1 MADAPYLV
9 ALAMLE
15 RGGQRAVP
23 LTGRSCRPEAA
34 LAEDPGEEGRGLALE
49 LLLRLWQ
56 GSDAEAFRR
65 VAGDA
70 SLLPLEL
77 PLETMSEQLPIL
89 KAGWIKNGD
98 TAGFQSRLRALAQR
112 AWTISLAKYEPIR
125 FHPWP

>member
-15 RGGQRAVP
+15 RDGQRSLP
-23 LTGRSCRPEAA
+23 LTGRSCRPEASQA
-34 LAEDPGEEGRGLALE
+34 PDPGEEGRGLALE

-56 GSDAEAFRR
+56 GSDDQAFRR

-70 SLLPLEL
+70 SLLLVEMQ
-77 PLETMSEQLPIL
+77 LETMGEQLPIL
-89 KAGWIKNGD
+89 KADWINHGD
-98 TAGFQSRLRALAQR
+98 TAAFQARLRELAMR

-125 FHPWP
+125 FQPWP

>member
-15 RGGQRAVP
+15 RGGQRAMP
-23 LTGRSCRPEAA
+23 LTGRSCRPEATQ
-34 LAEDPGEEGRGLALE
+34 AEDPGEEGHGLALE

-56 GSDAEAFRR
+56 GSDEQPFRR
-65 VAGDA
+65 AAGDA
-70 SLLPLEL
+70 SLLLIEL

-89 KAGWIKNGD
+89 KADWLNSGD
-98 TAGFQSRLRALAQR
+98 TAGFQARLGELANR

>member
-15 RGGQRAVP
+15 RGGKRALP

-34 LAEDPGEEGRGLALE
+34 QAEDPGELGHGLALE

-56 GSDAEAFRR
+56 GSDAEALRR
-65 VAGDA
+65 VAGDS
-70 SLLPLEL
+70 SLLLVEL

-89 KAGWIKNGD
+89 KADWIHDGD
-98 TAGFQSRLRALAQR
+98 TDRFQSRLAELAR
-112 AWTISLAKYEPIR
+112 RGWTISLAKYEPIR
-125 FHPWP
+125 FHSWP

>member
-1 MADAPYLV
+1 MADANYLV

-89 KAGWIKNGD
+89 KAGWINNGD
-98 TAGFQSRLRALAQR
+98 TAGFQSRMRAQAQR